1 MISKGAAIAFL
12 GVALVIENVMV
23 FEAFS
28 RGSEQRE
35 EAHVYRYSKMFG
47 KCFLF
52 MIPVFAGM
60 AFIIYSSDS
69 KPPEG
74 LGLVVLGIFCAAMI
88 AFPIFGYA
96 YAMRY
101 RVSVDARRGIT
112 IVSVFRSRFVAFS
125 DIAAIA
131 TMRGKGVDYW
141 LFSANNQCIAKI
153 GGSVQDFGSLQDD
166 VEVAT
171 RSKKVMLYDF
181 ETLRGWQE
189 RVNDADDDWRKS
201 EGPPLI
207 RDRNRRLNVEMV
219 AGGLLVAALV
229 AYIHFYLR

>member
-1 MISKGAAIAFL
+1 MISKGAAIGFL
-12 GVALVIENVMV
+12 AVSLVIANVLLL
-23 FEAFS
+23 
-28 RGSEQRE
+28 RGLSSSIGQNE
-35 EAHVYRYSKMFG
+35 EEHVYRYTKTFG
-47 KCFLF
+47 KFFLF
-52 MIPVFAGM
+52 MIPVFAGL

-74 LGLVVLGIFCAAMI
+74 SGLVVFSILAIAMVS
-88 AFPIFGYA
+88 FPLFGYA

-101 RVSVDARRGIT
+101 RVSVDARGIT

-125 DIAAIA
+125 DIAAVA

-141 LFSANNQCIAKI
+141 LFSASNRCIARI
-153 GGSVQDFGSLQDD
+153 GGSVQDFSSLQDD
-166 VEVAT
+166 VELAT

-189 RVNDADDDWRKS
+189 RVNDGDDDWRKS

-207 RDRNRRLNVEMV
+207 RARNRRLNVEMV
-219 AGGLLVAALV
+219 IGGLLVGALV
-229 AYIHFYLR
+229 AYIHFFLR

>member
-1 MISKGAAIAFL
+1 
-12 GVALVIENVMV
+12 
-23 FEAFS
+23 
-28 RGSEQRE
+28 
-35 EAHVYRYSKMFG
+35 
-47 KCFLF
+47 
-52 MIPVFAGM
+52 
-60 AFIIYSSDS
+60 
-69 KPPEG
+69 
-74 LGLVVLGIFCAAMI
+74 
-88 AFPIFGYA
+88 
-96 YAMRY
+96 
-101 RVSVDARRGIT
+101 
-112 IVSVFRSRFVAFS
+112 
-125 DIAAIA
+125 
-131 TMRGKGVDYW
+131 VDYW

-153 GGSVQDFGSLQDD
+153 GGSGQDFSSLQDD

-229 AYIHFYLR
+229 AYIHIYLR

>member
-1 MISKGAAIAFL
+1 
-12 GVALVIENVMV
+12 
-23 FEAFS
+23 
-28 RGSEQRE
+28 
-35 EAHVYRYSKMFG
+35 
-47 KCFLF
+47 

-69 KPPEG
+69 KPPDG
-74 LGLVVLGIFCAAMI
+74 LGLVVFGIFAAAMI
-88 AFPIFGYA
+88 SFPIFGYA

-153 GGSVQDFGSLQDD
+153 GGSVQDFSSLQDD

-219 AGGLLVAALV
+219 AGGLLIAALV
-229 AYIHFYLR
+229 AYIQFYLR